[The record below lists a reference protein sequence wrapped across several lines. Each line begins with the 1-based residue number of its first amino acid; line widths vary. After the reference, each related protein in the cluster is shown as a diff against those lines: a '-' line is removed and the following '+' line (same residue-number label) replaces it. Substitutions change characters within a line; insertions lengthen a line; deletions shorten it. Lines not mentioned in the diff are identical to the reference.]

1 VVVVV
6 IDSVWAFCSGIYTRQ
21 WFALF
26 YLHIGV
32 VRTWGVLPGHSL
44 ALAGTLRLSLLV
56 PSTAAC
62 GFVCV
67 LLVLQVALMS
77 AVPGAVAALDRHRG
91 VAGVAQYGLG
101 LLYNQSF
108 AAENRVR

>member
-1 VVVVV
+1 MYFEFGFS
-6 IDSVWAFCSGIYTRQ
+6 IA
-21 WFALF
+21 
-26 YLHIGV
+26 IGV

-44 ALAGTLRLSLLV
+44 ALAGTLRLLLLV

-77 AVPGAVAALDRHRG
+77 AVPGAAVALDRHRG
-91 VAGVAQYGLG
+91 VATVGENGLG
-101 LLYNQSF
+101 FLFHQSI
-108 AAENRVR
+108 APENRVR